1 METIYQI
8 KRHLNE
14 INQRL
19 KRMEG
24 KLENQT
30 SLELKWLDH
39 QDVCKILNISKRTLD
54 KYRERGM
61 LPYSKIGGKV
71 FYRLSD
77 IDDYLNNHVM
87 RRREKS

>member
-87 RRREKS
+87 RRRKKS